1 MGQGQEYHARKMI
14 TECMSTGGWVLL
26 QNVHLSLNFCAEII
40 DILIETEHVQET
52 FRLWVT
58 TETHSDFP
66 IGLLQMAI
74 KFTNESPQG
83 IRASMKRTYQTF
95 TQDYLDYT
103 SAFQWPP
110 LLYTTG
116 LFDLRRV
123 QKVPKT
129 GLEDTQKF
137 F

>member
-1 MGQGQEYHARKMI
+1 M
-14 TECMSTGGWVLL
+14 LL

-40 DILIETEHVQET
+40 DILIETEHVQDT

-58 TETHSDFP
+58 TEVHSEFP
-66 IGLLQMAI
+66 IGLLQLAI
-74 KFTNESPQG
+74 KFTNEPPQG

-110 LLYTTG
+110 LLYTVAFLHTVVQE
-116 LFDLRRV
+116 RR
-123 QKVPKT
+123 
-129 GLEDTQKF
+129 KF
-137 F
+137 GNFLDNFIQPLVSAHFCGCFFFMEF